1 MSKKLNKT
9 QKAGAWFNGDNS
21 PLMIDSPIAPNLFQV
36 IQTGGNQQRVQQQ
49 RVQQP
54 RVQQQRVQQ
63 PRVQQQRVQQPRVQ
77 QPRVQQPRVQQPRVQ
92 QPRVQVQQ
100 QFPQPS
106 RQVNE
111 TYASFNQQGGKQPR
125 GCGKQTDKKYL
136 TRASPP
142 FPANECC
149 GMTIVGNNSKP
160 WISKANVNG
169 ICRWVEI
176 KKE

>member
-1 MSKKLNKT
+1 MFKKLKT
-9 QKAGAWFNGDNS
+9 KKPPQNAGAWFNGDNS
-21 PLMIDSPIAPNLFQV
+21 PLMIDSAIAPNLLKQ
-36 IQTGGNQQRVQQQ
+36 IQQTGGNKQQRVQQIP
-49 RVQQP
+49 RFQQT
-54 RVQQQRVQQ
+54 
-63 PRVQQQRVQQPRVQ
+63 
-77 QPRVQQPRVQQPRVQ
+77 
-92 QPRVQVQQ
+92 
-100 QFPQPS
+100 FPQPS

>member
-1 MSKKLNKT
+1 MSKKVKKT

-36 IQTGGNQQRVQQQ
+36 IQQTGGN
-49 RVQQP
+49 
-54 RVQQQRVQQ
+54 
-63 PRVQQQRVQQPRVQ
+63 QQRVQQPRVQ
-77 QPRVQQPRVQQPRVQ
+77 QPRVQVQ

-111 TYASFNQQGGKQPR
+111 TYASFNQQGGKHRRKIARPHHPLLKQPHKPHK
-125 GCGKQTDKKYL
+125 CVKQTDKKYL
-136 TRASPP
+136 ERPSPP

>member
-36 IQTGGNQQRVQQQ
+36 IQQTGGNQP

-54 RVQQQRVQQ
+54 RVQQQRVQP
-63 PRVQQQRVQQPRVQ
+63 PRVQVQQPR
-77 QPRVQQPRVQQPRVQ
+77 
-92 QPRVQVQQ
+92 VQQ

-160 WISKANVNG
+160 WISKNVNG

>member
-1 MSKKLNKT
+1 MSKKVKKT

-36 IQTGGNQQRVQQQ
+36 IQQTGGN
-49 RVQQP
+49 QP

-63 PRVQQQRVQQPRVQ
+63 PRVQ
-77 QPRVQQPRVQQPRVQ
+77 VQ

>member
-54 RVQQQRVQQ
+54 RVQQQ
-63 PRVQQQRVQQPRVQ
+63 
-77 QPRVQQPRVQQPRVQ
+77 RVQQPRVQQPRVQ

>member
-1 MSKKLNKT
+1 MSKKVKKT
-9 QKAGAWFNGDNS
+9 QKAGAWFKGDNS

-36 IQTGGNQQRVQQQ
+36 IQQTGGN
-49 RVQQP
+49 
-54 RVQQQRVQQ
+54 
-63 PRVQQQRVQQPRVQ
+63 QQRVQQPRVQ
-77 QPRVQQPRVQQPRVQ
+77 QPRIQQPRVQQPRVH
-92 QPRVQVQQ
+92 VQQ